1 MHTRDFLWSSLAIL
15 WVPDKTRSGGPYNE
29 TCEILAR
36 QLSLRELCQKHIVRL
51 RQRRIIKTEHY
62 ASQWTAEMHHVRWK
76 TPGAC
81 KLPRGEL
88 KQRTGPGST
97 GGCKSTPEPF
107 SPLTASH
114 LERVTSGSHST

>member
-1 MHTRDFLWSSLAIL
+1 MKHVRSWHASLGPENC
-15 WVPDKTRSGGPYNE
+15 VKNKT
-29 TCEILAR
+29 
-36 QLSLRELCQKHIVRL
+36 RL
-51 RQRRIIKTEHY
+51 RQRRPIKTEHY
-62 ASQWTAEMHHVRWK
+62 PSEWTVEMHHVRWK

-81 KLPRGEL
+81 RLPRGEL

-97 GGCKSTPEPF
+97 GGCKSTPEPAIEANAF